1 LLIHRQLYYISILP
15 NSINYHEGHEDH
27 EDHEDKIDIQNTI
40 LYCKLNTI
48 TNFSELRVLPAL
60 HGKNFLSLMN
70 GTARGHR
77 SSEEQE
83 L

>member
-1 LLIHRQLYYISILP
+1 LLIHRHLYYISVLP
-15 NSINYHEGHEDH
+15 NSINYHEGH

-48 TNFSELRVLPAL
+48 TNFSELRVLRAL
-60 HGKNFLSLMN
+60 RGKNFLSLMN